1 MIKKNKNNK
10 NIFSSAWNSFLNWF
24 SFFSKN
30 NDQNENFSLEDENF
44 AQKSENKNLDSI
56 DFNLLKENARLNKVK
71 NKILSEKKGEDFVDE
86 KFEEQSNTAQFL
98 FENIFEAEKLKQK
111 LEELNLEKN
120 IDIKLNDDN
129 KKSYTLKFDD
139 YFEISEKDDS
149 SNTFK
154 DFEYEEEFDLKDDI
168 EDLKKDD
175 KINLNEN
182 YQENEDSSFLKK
194 KI

>member
-154 DFEYEEEFDLKDDI
+154 DFEYEEEFDLK
-168 EDLKKDD
+168 EDMEDPKKSDQ
-175 KINLNEN
+175 INLNDN
-182 YQENEDSSFLKK
+182 DQENEDSSFLKK